1 MVEEFYEYTMIA
13 GVGDDCGGHVVLVR
27 IVVPF
32 LVGANHPSEGRGGEG
47 GGVSGKGEVVLLYKR
62 KDGRGGLSQD

>member
-32 LVGANHPSEGRGGEG
+32 LVGANHPSEGRGGEEG
-47 GGVSGKGEVVLLYKR
+47 GGVGFPERVK
-62 KDGRGGLSQD
+62 